1 MPAGRPTTYTPE
13 LGQYVCD
20 IISTHACGLNKLTK
34 MYERFPDKSTIYAW
48 MHANSEFSNQYLIA
62 RQKQATV
69 LADAMLDI
77 VEQIPTLEDKEGNE
91 RIDSGMLGK
100 AKLEYEVLKW
110 HASKMAPKIYGDK
123 KIDDDKAS
131 LSETLTK
138 IQSMVNE
145 FNKTNES
152 DI

>member
-1 MPAGRPTTYTPE
+1 MGRPTNYTPE
-13 LGQYVCD
+13 LAEYVCN
-20 IISTHACGLNKLTK
+20 IISTHACGLNKLKK
-34 MYERFPDKSTIYAW
+34 MYKNFPDKSTIYAW
-48 MHANSEFSNQYLIA
+48 MHTHEEFSNQYLVA

-69 LADAMLDI
+69 LADSMLDI
-77 VEQIPTLEDKEGNE
+77 SDEIPVIEDKDGNE

-100 AKLEYEVLKW
+100 AKLNYEILKW

-123 KIDDDKAS
+123 VNQEDKTS
-131 LSETLTK
+131 LGETLTK

-152 DI
+152 DV